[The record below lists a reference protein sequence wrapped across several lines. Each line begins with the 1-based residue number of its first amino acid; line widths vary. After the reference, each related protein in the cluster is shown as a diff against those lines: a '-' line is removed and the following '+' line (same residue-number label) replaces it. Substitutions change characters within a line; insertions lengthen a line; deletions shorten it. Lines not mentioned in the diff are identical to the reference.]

1 VLEIE
6 QEFSIF
12 FARMV
17 HKLIYLLEKCRR
29 APDQASR
36 ESAFNE
42 LYDAIRVD
50 LYLYTIRR
58 SKKLKADD
66 VVQEVWKAIST
77 NLHTFK
83 EKTDEQF
90 LSWCYR
96 IARNKAAD
104 SFRDRNEPMPLDEVT
119 KIIDESE
126 NAQPMSAQDRLDLEH
141 AMNLLSKAKP
151 ECLNLLWNHYVLGLD
166 IQEIAS
172 QIGLKYDAAR
182 MKINRCLDA
191 AQGLI

>member
-1 VLEIE
+1 MLEIE

-17 HKLIYLLEKCRR
+17 HKLIYLLEKCRCV
-29 APDQASR
+29 PDQASR

-42 LYDAIRVD
+42 LYDAIRV
-50 LYLYTIRR
+50 
-58 SKKLKADD
+58 D